1 MIPRLYEKN
10 ATTFT
15 TYGICPLIDAI
26 SCEVTEERNGGYTL
40 TMEYPRE
47 GRWATEIIVDRII
60 LAKPHDNATSNQPF
74 RIREVTF
81 DMLGNMIVQA
91 EHISYQLNN
100 YIIGISSVSFTTA
113 ATMWTNMVA
122 QHIAGSNPF
131 TFSTD
136 ISTVKALTM
145 AIGQPTGLR
154 ALLGGTG
161 GMVDVFGGEFEFDG
175 YTVKLH
181 SARGSNNGVKIAYS
195 KNLTGLTYD
204 IDMDGCVSAVVT
216 YWSKEGQSAQNAQA
230 TTNTYSYNRF
240 AIVDVSNDYETK
252 PNTATLQTY
261 GQNWLAANASAP
273 TLSVEVNFVPLW
285 QTEEYKDFYAL
296 EHVNLCDT
304 VEVLY
309 PPLNIDVQAKVVRT
323 VYDVLLERYTELTIS
338 TVKQSLAD
346 TIYDLMKGQK

>member
-1 MIPRLYEKN
+1 MIPRLYEKTET
-10 ATTFT
+10 AFT
-15 TYGICPLIDAI
+15 SFGICPLVNAI
-26 SCEVTEERNGGYTL
+26 SCIVTEERNGEYTL

-60 LAKPHDNATSNQPF
+60 LAEPHDNATNSQPF

-81 DMLGNMIVQA
+81 DMNGNMVIQA

-100 YIIGISSVSFTTA
+100 YIIGIGSVSFTTA

-122 QHIAGSNPF
+122 KHVAGSNPF
-131 TFSTD
+131 TFTTD
-136 ISTVKALTM
+136 ISTVKSLTM
-145 AIGQPTGLR
+145 EIEQPTGFR
-154 ALLGGTG
+154 SLLGGAG
-161 GMVDVFGGEFEFDG
+161 GMVDVFGGEFEFDR
-175 YTVKLH
+175 YAVSLH
-181 SARGSNNGVKIAYS
+181 ASRGSNNGVKIAYS

-204 IDMDGCVSAVVT
+204 IDMDGCVSAVVV
-216 YWSKEGQSAQNAQA
+216 YWSKDGQSAQNAQA

-240 AIVDVSNDYETK
+240 ALVDVSNDYETK
-252 PNTATLQTY
+252 PSTATLQAY
-261 GQNWLAANASAP
+261 AQSWLASNATPP
-273 TLSVEVNFVPLW
+273 TLSVEVQFVPLW
-285 QTEEYKDFYAL
+285 QTEEYKEFYAL

-304 VEVLY
+304 VKVLY